1 MKKSILLLTFLTFS
15 FLSCS
20 SDDSSNSV
28 DNSLLIGKW
37 DLVSKKQGNTNIP
50 LTNCEQQNLNS
61 SYEFF
66 SNNTSIKKE
75 GYSSGSSSCSFDL
88 YNQTYSVSGNVLT
101 ANESDPPLYQYKEK
115 YYISSITST
124 TLVLKMFYFMENY
137 DGDVAEENI
146 AESQQITYT
155 YERVN

>member
-1 MKKSILLLTFLTFS
+1 MKKSILLFTFLAFS

-20 SDDSSNSV
+20 SDDSSNSI

-37 DLVSKKQGNTNIP
+37 DLISKKQGNTNIS
-50 LTNCEQQNLNS
+50 LTACEQQNLNS

-66 SNNTSIKKE
+66 SNNSSIKKE
-75 GYSSGSSSCSFDL
+75 GYSTGSSSCSFDL

-101 ANESDPPLYQYKEK
+101 ANESDLPLYQYKEK
-115 YYISSITST
+115 YYITSITST

-137 DGDVAEENI
+137 NGNVAEENI
-146 AESQQITYT
+146 SESQQIIYT